1 MNKLFSLLL
10 LLTITACAEDRL
22 VAPVDTNPVLTVTIN
37 QLGRVLVVGDTA
49 TLTASIAGEPGAV
62 VSWGASTDLNNPL
75 QTNVTLTS
83 TGFLRVLRA
92 GTTRIVATAGN
103 KSDTLLLTTNLLA
116 VRSVVVTP
124 LSVVQVGRPTQ
135 MTAQLFDARDL
146 PLGSEQRTFRWEV
159 TNLAT
164 DLVDT
169 TVARVDASGRVTGRQ
184 VGTARIRLVVD
195 GQASGSVDVVVGLVP
210 VQYVTVTPDTTRLAP
225 QATRQLVA
233 TAFADSV
240 RMTAPELAGRTATWA
255 VGNTNVAAVSSAGLV
270 TGVAVGTTT
279 VTATVGGVSKTSVV
293 IVE

>member
-1 MNKLFSLLL
+1 
-10 LLTITACAEDRL
+10 
-22 VAPVDTNPVLTVTIN
+22 
-37 QLGRVLVVGDTA
+37 
-49 TLTASIAGEPGAV
+49 
-62 VSWGASTDLNNPL
+62 
-75 QTNVTLTS
+75 
-83 TGFLRVLRA
+83 
-92 GTTRIVATAGN
+92 
-103 KSDTLLLTTNLLA
+103 
-116 VRSVVVTP
+116 VVVTP
-124 LSVVQVGRPTQ
+124 LGVVQVGRPTQ

-159 TNLAT
+159 TNPST

-169 TVARVDASGRVTGRQ
+169 TVARVDGAGRVTGRQ
-184 VGTARIRLVVD
+184 VGVARIRLVVD
-195 GQASGSVDVVVGLVP
+195 GQASGSTDVSVGLVP
-210 VQYVTVTPDTTRLAP
+210 VQFVTVTPDTTRIAP

-240 RMTAPELAGRTATWA
+240 QMTTAELAGRGATWA